1 MDFEDQLKSVIRS
14 GENMPDQEQFISRLH
29 HRRRQELLNR
39 HRLFSGVSA
48 LVLLVMVTLLAIS
61 QLNDQPG
68 YLPEEEYYSMMDE
81 PDSVQIAEFLD
92 EAVLYLL
99 DQSDDIWSTLEFLT
113 EIQYE
118 PVTNLLEDKL

>member
-1 MDFEDQLKSVIRS
+1 MDFEDQIKSIIRA
-14 GENMPDQEQFISRLH
+14 GESIPDQDQFISRLH
-29 HRRRQELLNR
+29 QRRRQEILNR

-48 LVLLVMVTLLAIS
+48 LALVVMVMLLAIS
-61 QLNDQPG
+61 QLNNQPG
-68 YLPEEEYYSMMDE
+68 YPPEKEYYSEMTE
-81 PDSVQIAEFLD
+81 PDSAQIAEFLD
-92 EAVLYLL
+92 EAALYLL